1 MAVVAEMKKTNDH
14 AETTK
19 VDRLKYTKM
28 FNYIEVY
35 YSISIRAMSISGS
48 TRELI

>member
-35 YSISIRAMSISGS
+35 YKLKGVDSKTCA
-48 TRELI
+48 LVL